1 MATVLFIR
9 HAESTANRAG
19 ELAGRTPGVSLTPE
33 GADAAVRLG
42 RRLAG
47 VRPARVVHSPLE
59 RCVQTVGSIR
69 TGMGDAPM
77 PDGISD
83 DRLNEVDY
91 GDWQG
96 RKLADLAGRPE
107 WTTIQSTPSKVRFP
121 GGESIREMA
130 ARTTAAIR
138 AHDAEVDSGSGPEAL
153 WMAVAHG
160 DIIKAVLADA
170 LGMPLDDFQRIVVS
184 PCSLSV
190 IRYTPDRPFVLTLG
204 AHADRM
210 VRLPAV
216 DGAAEGVVGG
226 GD

>member
-9 HAESTANRAG
+9 HAESSANRAG
-19 ELAGRTPGVSLTPE
+19 ELAGRTPGVSLTPN
-33 GADAAVRLG
+33 GAAAARRLG
-42 RRLAG
+42 ERLRG
-47 VRPARVVHSPLE
+47 VRPARVVHSPLD
-59 RCVQTVGSIR
+59 RCVQTVRAIR
-69 TGMGDAPM
+69 DGMGDAAV
-77 PDGISD
+77 PDGVPD
-83 DRLNEVDY
+83 ERLNEVDY

-96 RKLADLAGRPE
+96 KKLSDLAGRPE
-107 WTTIQSTPSKVRFP
+107 WATIQTSPSTVRFP

-130 ARTTAAIR
+130 TRTCTAIR
-138 AHDAEVDSGSGPEAL
+138 AHDAEVEAADGAESL
-153 WMAVAHG
+153 WIAVAHG

-184 PCSLSV
+184 PCTLSV
-190 IRYTPDRPFVLTLG
+190 IRYTSERPFVLTLG

-216 DGAAEGVVGG
+216 DEAAEGVVGG